1 MASRYVAVEPASLEL
16 RRVER
21 LSVSIAG
28 ATIRHHGEEPVAG
41 RLCDLS
47 PFGCRIESE
56 GAHAA
61 GDRVWLRLA
70 GGLPIAATVVWSDG
84 GRTGCRFDEGLPRE
98 TVRALTLGIA

>member
-1 MASRYVAVEPASLEL
+1 MRGLFWLEFFLSSPEIVGRLLIAV
-16 RRVER
+16 
-21 LSVSIAG
+21 
-28 ATIRHHGEEPVAG
+28 VAG